1 MNNTNNMQN
10 QNFNQY
16 NTDINS
22 TKNQNQNGLNI
33 NQNPYIN
40 QNVNQA
46 TPQIQNSTATQN
58 QSFFNADFVKGALIG
73 AVATYFLTNKNA
85 QENIFNLFAKAN
97 DFATAGMEELKE
109 RIEDAKAAMEARK
122 EEF

>member
-1 MNNTNNMQN
+1 MNNTNI
-10 QNFNQY
+10 NQY

-22 TKNQNQNGLNI
+22 TRNQSQNGLNI

-40 QNVNQA
+40 QNVNPVLNQNTNQA
-46 TPQIQNSTATQN
+46 MPNNTTQN

-97 DFATAGMEELKE
+97 EFASAGIEELKE
-109 RIEDAKAAMEARK
+109 RMEDAKAAMEARK

>member
-1 MNNTNNMQN
+1 MNNTNI
-10 QNFNQY
+10 NQY

-22 TKNQNQNGLNI
+22 TRNQSQNGLNI

-40 QNVNQA
+40 QNVNPVLNQNTNQA
-46 TPQIQNSTATQN
+46 MPNNTTQN

-85 QENIFNLFAKAN
+85 QENIFNLFSKAN
-97 DFATAGMEELKE
+97 EFASAGIEELKE
-109 RIEDAKAAMEARK
+109 RMEDAKAAMEARK

>member
-1 MNNTNNMQN
+1 MNNTNI
-10 QNFNQY
+10 NQY

-22 TKNQNQNGLNI
+22 TRNQSQNGLNI

-40 QNVNQA
+40 QNTNQA
-46 TPQIQNSTATQN
+46 MPNNTTQN

-85 QENIFNLFAKAN
+85 QENIFNLFSKAN
-97 DFATAGMEELKE
+97 EFASAGIEELKE
-109 RIEDAKAAMEARK
+109 RMEDAKAAMEARK

>member
-22 TKNQNQNGLNI
+22 TRNQSQNGLNI

-40 QNVNQA
+40 QNVNPVSNQA
-46 TPQIQNSTATQN
+46 MPNNTTQN

-97 DFATAGMEELKE
+97 EFASAGIEELKE
-109 RIEDAKAAMEARK
+109 RMEDAKAAMEARK